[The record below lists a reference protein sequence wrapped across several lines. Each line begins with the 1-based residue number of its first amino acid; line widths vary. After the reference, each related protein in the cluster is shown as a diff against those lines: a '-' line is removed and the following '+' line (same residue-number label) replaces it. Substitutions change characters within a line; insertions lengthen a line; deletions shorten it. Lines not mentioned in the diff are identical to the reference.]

1 MRNPFI
7 YILFFL
13 SFTFLCKNVKLHA
26 QEEWNIYNPTPQ
38 ISRIQSL
45 DGNIYAI
52 SGNSLC
58 FFNADSQSN
67 DYNALSRING
77 LSGSFVQFIE
87 AIPES
92 QCLAIIYADGNIDL
106 LYSFGSIFNIPDLA
120 NKSNVANKT
129 IYSIYHVGKKL
140 FISGGFGFIV
150 VDTEKQLIIHS
161 YSSKYDISFAF
172 EWENSLYR
180 YSKTQHL
187 EGGATT
193 DNLSDATNWKTVS
206 NLEFLQV
213 LCFSDNDNKHCWLLG
228 KDKKL
233 YELNQ
238 QHQISEISD
247 IGFKNMYLV
256 DNRVFFTTNQN
267 KLYVADPETYTFTP
281 NTSDPFYKAKE
292 FISSNHKDHFFMLLD
307 NSRIYKMEYDSIIP
321 GAQIHFNCDWDN
333 TFHADGIGTYYLG
346 KMQTSEDGIVGIARR
361 SYISDYSKAAALEG
375 VFSHIPYDEDALVL
389 NITANQIIP
398 RLDYN
403 SYFQGLTGLAAD
415 PLHDKRYAISTTLHG
430 LYLIDHDTLLT
441 RLDHT
446 NSHGFI
452 EAFSKEFASTRT
464 SAATYDKDGNLF
476 VTCSMQDTILRCLTL
491 DGRVIKYPNPG
502 MAQVADAHRILISQN
517 DPYQLKWVLNDY
529 GYGKSRI
536 GIYYDKASPTSI
548 GTKDYQSTWFS
559 ILVDQDNNE
568 YNPNYIYDICEDLDG
583 KIWVLTNLGPFVIE
597 SPSVTF
603 DFAQKNAGK
612 GKVRRIKI
620 PRNDGTNLADY
631 LMQNTICTCMAIDKN
646 NQKWIGTNGDGLY
659 LMSDDCITE
668 IEHFTTDNSP
678 LPTNDILDLCYDE
691 QHSQLYISCES
702 AVLTYKTNNVEGEE
716 DLDKIYCYPNP
727 VRPDYYGELNIMGL
741 MDKSIVSI
749 TTSSGELVFRTTV
762 HGASV
767 SWNLM
772 NSKGDRVKPGVYM
785 VHAIEPNSKEGKI
798 SKVLVL

>member
-1 MRNPFI
+1 MRKLL
-7 YILFFL
+7 YI
-13 SFTFLCKNVKLHA
+13 FLCICISFFDKNVMLHA
-26 QEEWNIYNPTPQ
+26 QDWNIYNSTPQ
-38 ISRIQSL
+38 ISRIQL
-45 DGNIYAI
+45 FEENVYAI

-58 FFNADSQSN
+58 YFNADSETN
-67 DYNALSRING
+67 DFVPLNRING

-92 QCLAIIYADGNIDL
+92 QCLAVIYADGNIDL
-106 LYSFGSIFNIPDLA
+106 LQSSGKVSYIPDLA
-120 NKSNVANKT
+120 NKSIAGDKT
-129 IYSIYHVGKKL
+129 IYSVNHFGKNL
-140 FISGGFGFIV
+140 FLSGGFGFIV
-150 VDTEKQLIIHS
+150 IDADKQMIKHS
-161 YSSKYDISFAF
+161 YTSKYSISLAF
-172 EWENSLYR
+172 EWNDYLFR
-180 YSKTQHL
+180 YSEAHHL
-187 EGGATT
+187 EGGAIA
-193 DNLSDATNWKTVS
+193 DNLSDAANWKNVS
-206 NLEFLQV
+206 SIAFSEV
-213 LCFSDNDNKHCWLLG
+213 LCFTDNINKYCWLLG
-228 KDKKL
+228 RNGKL

-238 QHQISEISD
+238 QQQVNEISD
-247 IGFKNMYLV
+247 SGYTHMYLV
-256 DNRVFFTTNQN
+256 DDRVILTTNQN
-267 KLYVADPETYTFTP
+267 KLFIADPAAHTFTP
-281 NTSDPFYKAKE
+281 NSDNPFFKGKG
-292 FISSNHKDHFFMLLD
+292 FISSNQKNQFFMLLD
-307 NSRIYKMEYDSIIP
+307 NNRIYRMEYNSYVP
-321 GAQIHFNCDWDN
+321 GNHVNFICDWDN
-333 TFHADGIGTYYLG
+333 TYQAEGIGTNYLG
-346 KMQTSEDGIVGIARR
+346 KMLTTENGIVGIARR
-361 SYISDYSKAAALEG
+361 SYISDYSKASALEG
-375 VFSHIPYDEDALVL
+375 IVSFIPYEEDASIK
-389 NITANQIIP
+389 NITPKQIVSG
-398 RLDYN
+398 LSYN
-403 SYFQGLTGLAAD
+403 AYFQGLTGLAAD
-415 PLHDKRYAISTTLHG
+415 PLHDQRYAVSTTLHG
-430 LYLIDHDTLLT
+430 LYMIDHDTLLS

-529 GYGKSRI
+529 GYGKSRV